1 MLGIGTLVSL
11 AIRLEGV
18 RPVAAAVATQLA
30 VVLGVAV
37 GSRVE
42 GRNGRPGGATP

>member
-1 MLGIGTLVSL
+1 MNVVGMLEISALISL
-11 AIRLEGV
+11 AIRLEGA
-18 RPVAAAVATQLA
+18 RPMAAAVATHLA

-42 GRNGRPGGATP
+42 GRE

>member
-1 MLGIGTLVSL
+1 MNVVGMLGISALISL

-18 RPVAAAVATQLA
+18 RPVVAAIATHVA

-42 GRNGRPGGATP
+42 GRE

>member
-1 MLGIGTLVSL
+1 MNVVGILGISALISL

-18 RPVAAAVATQLA
+18 RPMVAAFATHVA

-37 GSRVE
+37 GSRAE
-42 GRNGRPGGATP
+42 GKE